1 MALRPPAGLHPGP
14 RVCAAHCTCANPISD
29 KPSVLGAAYVP
40 GAWGTVLGGMAAICC
55 CDGAVMVG
63 LRPMVGARPKV
74 GLRCMD
80 FCLRRGTDTATGVQA
95 RAAGSCPPREGCQAV
110 GGCARG
116 GGVPAAC
123 MHHPPVSTAR
133 QVRAVPVFAG
143 AGRHAQPMASA
154 AGCVLAC
161 ALVGLAPVGVGGL
174 SLGIRA
180 AGAAD
185 VHAAAHAHCTQ
196 QLLAVGQ
203 LGADLHARCDVG
215 RVGAV
220 AASRRQCAAPPAWA
234 GQGCIDAHA
243 AGAGSAWRVT
253 ACNTGRAARRRP
265 QAARTLSKSSSIF
278 SICWP
283 CCCRLSSVEA

>member
-116 GGVPAAC
+116 GGGAC
-123 MHHPPVSTAR
+123 CLHAPPPC
-133 QVRAVPVFAG
+133 QHCKAG
-143 AGRHAQPMASA
+143 AGGPRVRRRGATCPAHGERRWVRAGLRTCRPGASW
-154 AGCVLAC
+154 CRRPLAWDPRSRGSRC
-161 ALVGLAPVGVGGL
+161 PRSSTRAL
-174 SLGIRA
+174 
-180 AGAAD
+180 
-185 VHAAAHAHCTQ
+185 HAAA
-196 QLLAVGQ
+196 
-203 LGADLHARCDVG
+203 
-215 RVGAV
+215 
-220 AASRRQCAAPPAWA
+220 S
-234 GQGCIDAHA
+234 GCR
-243 AGAGSAWRVT
+243 S
-253 ACNTGRAARRRP
+253 ARRRS
-265 QAARTLSKSSSIF
+265 ACA
-278 SICWP
+278 
-283 CCCRLSSVEA
+283 V